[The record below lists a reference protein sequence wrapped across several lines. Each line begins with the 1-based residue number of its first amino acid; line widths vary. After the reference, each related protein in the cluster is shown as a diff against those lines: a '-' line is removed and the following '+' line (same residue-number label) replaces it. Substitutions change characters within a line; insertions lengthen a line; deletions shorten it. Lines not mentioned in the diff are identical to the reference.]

1 MANKEEIIKA
11 ILDVAGNPEVG
22 VVRDFAEA
30 WADAIVAIDNPVV
43 VEKKDV
49 KEVRVVKAE
58 ETR

>member
-1 MANKEEIIKA
+1 MANKEQIIKT

-30 WADAIVAIDNPVV
+30 WADAIVAIESPV

>member
-1 MANKEEIIKA
+1 MANKEQIIKT

-30 WADAIVAIDNPVV
+30 WADAIVAIDSPVV
-43 VEKKDV
+43 KKEDV

>member
-1 MANKEEIIKA
+1 MATKEEIVKT
-11 ILDVAGNPEVG
+11 ILDVAGNPDVG
-22 VVRDFAEA
+22 VVRDFADA
-30 WADAIVAIDNPVV
+30 WADAIVAIDNPV